1 MVEAPTYGSG
11 PASLVRS
18 LRRHPLLVALV
29 TVAAVA
35 AAALWLASRS
45 TSYEA
50 TAEILVTPA
59 PDDSGPD
66 RGLPLLRTSGDRTRV
81 VQTAASLI
89 ESAGAAQR
97 TADTLGGDWTRQRVD
112 DAVTVA
118 PVGQTDVVAV
128 TAEADSSALAV
139 RLANSFA
146 RSALDARAEVLRPR
160 ITTLRTQ
167 LQQELRS
174 QTDPGSQA
182 AVDIQERLSELNA
195 IQAGGDPTLS
205 LSRRAV
211 APASSVGTAAWLVLA
226 VALVAGLLVGAGAAM
241 VIDLIGPQTVADAGQ
256 ASALAKA
263 PVLAR
268 LRMPRPGRSPPPA
281 VVRAARTLEVQLL
294 DDASSLLIVSA
305 SAGGE
310 AAACAEAFGAAL
322 ERAGRNVL
330 VLDVE
335 GGDEVPAGAER
346 TRYDYVLVHAGWF
359 IESAEAAAA
368 ARSVDS
374 IALVV
379 RARHTTVEDVDLTL
393 RLLDRAGSRP
403 DAVILVT
410 GPRLPWSRL
419 DRREVVEVADA
430 DIQGAR
436 PERAEAVADEH
447 APPAPVTAGDEDVV
461 AGRGPRDKRVSRRH
475 A

>member
-1 MVEAPTYGSG
+1 MA
-11 PASLVRS
+11 
-18 LRRHPLLVALV
+18 
-29 TVAAVA
+29 
-35 AAALWLASRS
+35 
-45 TSYEA
+45 
-50 TAEILVTPA
+50 
-59 PDDSGPD
+59 
-66 RGLPLLRTSGDRTRV
+66 
-81 VQTAASLI
+81 
-89 ESAGAAQR
+89 
-97 TADTLGGDWTRQRVD
+97 
-112 DAVTVA
+112 
-118 PVGQTDVVAV
+118 
-128 TAEADSSALAV
+128 
-139 RLANSFA
+139 
-146 RSALDARAEVLRPR
+146 
-160 ITTLRTQ
+160 
-167 LQQELRS
+167 
-174 QTDPGSQA
+174 
-182 AVDIQERLSELNA
+182 
-195 IQAGGDPTLS
+195 
-205 LSRRAV
+205 
-211 APASSVGTAAWLVLA
+211 
-226 VALVAGLLVGAGAAM
+226 
-241 VIDLIGPQTVADAGQ
+241 IDLIGPQTVADAGQ

-310 AAACAEAFGAAL
+310 AAACAEGFGAAL